1 MRPVLLALL
10 IASTAAA
17 QTIPGTQ
24 AATAVQKMSIS
35 RNAKLFTGRTC
46 TTWGITTTPVPD
58 DVPDAL
64 RKQTT
69 TAAVK
74 DILTQ
79 YAQAGVKVTT
89 LRWTADG
96 GAEVYVK
103 EEGRY
108 RHVVALNEGGRRY
121 TVTFSCLLK

>member
-1 MRPVLLALL
+1 MRPAMLALL
-10 IASTAAA
+10 LASAAAA
-17 QTIPGTQ
+17 QTIPDTQ

-46 TTWGITTTPVPD
+46 IAWGITTTPVPD

-69 TAAVK
+69 AAAVK
-74 DILTQ
+74 DILNQ

-96 GAEVYVK
+96 GAELYMK
-103 EEGRY
+103 EDGRY
-108 RHVVALNEGGRRY
+108 RQVTALNERGQRY
-121 TVTFSCLLK
+121 TVMFSCLLK

>member
-1 MRPVLLALL
+1 M
-10 IASTAAA
+10 
-17 QTIPGTQ
+17 QN
-24 AATAVQKMSIS
+24 MSIS

-46 TTWGITTTPVPD
+46 IAWGITTAPVPD
-58 DVPDAL
+58 DASDAL

-74 DILTQ
+74 DILSQ

-108 RHVVALNEGGRRY
+108 RHIAALNERGQRY
-121 TVTFSCLLK
+121 TVTFICLLK

>member
-1 MRPVLLALL
+1 MRPLLLALL
-10 IASTAAA
+10 LTSAAAA
-17 QTIPGTQ
+17 QTIPDTQ
-24 AATAVQKMSIS
+24 AATAVQQMSIS
-35 RNAKLFTGRTC
+35 RNAKLFTGRIC
-46 TTWGITTTPVPD
+46 TAWGISTAPVPD
-58 DVPDAL
+58 DVSDAL

-69 TAAVK
+69 TATVK
-74 DILTQ
+74 DILDQ
-79 YAQAGVKVTT
+79 YAQTGVKVTT

-108 RHVVALNEGGRRY
+108 RYVAALSERGRRY

>member
-10 IASTAAA
+10 LASAAAA
-17 QTIPGTQ
+17 QTIPDTQ
-24 AATAVQKMSIS
+24 SATAVQKMSIS
-35 RNAKLFTGRTC
+35 RNAKLFTGRIC
-46 TTWGITTTPVPD
+46 TAWGITTTPVPD

-74 DILTQ
+74 DILNQ

-108 RHVVALNEGGRRY
+108 RHVAALNDRGRWY